1 MTDYWK
7 SHWIGL
13 QIQVTRMMMMMMMMM
28 MLSSTT
34 MNLTL

>member
-1 MTDYWK
+1 MIDYWK

-13 QIQVTRMMMMMMMMM
+13 QIQVTRMMMMMMMT